1 MWSVRPVLKPSGS
14 GSLQPPVQCPTQA
27 WLLGSIRRSQVADP
41 TGQLRGCRDNSRTP
55 PTNGSRIDQVQ
66 LATTGLLAIPPWSL
80 HSNSTFFSRATQT
93 GPLCNSLEK
102 KKKETNTTT
111 DDAIHSRLLSSFQA
125 SSASRRLRATTH
137 RVNCSS
143 TPPSLPHR
151 AHRRPDSPSGLTAT
165 STDHV
170 RRRRGAADQRRPA
183 LIRRDGLAIPPKH
196 PAGPIRLAIT
206 TIHHPIPA
214 DRRRRDTR
222 SEPARAI

>member
-1 MWSVRPVLKPSGS
+1 MAPSDAPRLRIQQGSFAAVATIREPPQQTAAASTKFSSRRPDFLRYH
-14 GSLQPPVQCPTQA
+14 
-27 WLLGSIRRSQVADP
+27 LGHCTVIR
-41 TGQLRGCRDNSRTP
+41 L
-55 PTNGSRIDQVQ
+55 
-66 LATTGLLAIPPWSL
+66 
-80 HSNSTFFSRATQT
+80 FFSRATQT